1 MIVGYYNRL
10 TLWMKKDPMKSLIV
24 CAVFFAHFVFV
35 MMIIFSSSLSVPIK
49 KKPLVVKTKHQDAK
63 KLLAAPIA
71 KPLPSQPKKQKTE
84 SNKAI
89 IPAKEA
95 PIAKGDLPKKAQL
108 QPAKAAAP
116 KKTPPKE
123 TKPVAKLNPPAPKN
137 PEIPKELLDELEER
151 IAKIEHKRDKIS
163 APLDLSVPKT
173 INKSLPLAKDDLA
186 PDQNFDQAFDNYSA
200 YLISHLQQHL
210 QLPDFG
216 EVKVE
221 IVLRPDG
228 SVEKCCV
235 IEAASE
241 KNKKYLEKRLPTLRF
256 PNQDLRIKKPQV
268 FVLTFCN

>member
-1 MIVGYYNRL
+1 MIIGYYNRL
-10 TLWMKKDPMKSLIV
+10 TRWLKKDPINSLIV
-24 CAVFFAHFVFV
+24 CAVFFAHLVFV
-35 MMIIFSSSLSVPIK
+35 MMIICAPSLSVPIK
-49 KKPLVVKTKHQDAK
+49 KKPLVVKTTQQEAK
-63 KLLAAPIA
+63 KALTASAA
-71 KPLPSQPKKQKTE
+71 KPLPLQPKKPKTE
-84 SNKAI
+84 SNKAV
-89 IPAKEA
+89 IPAKEV
-95 PIAKGDLPKKAQL
+95 PIAKRDLPKKTESK
-108 QPAKAAAP
+108 PVKAVASE
-116 KKTPPKE
+116 KTPSK
-123 TKPVAKLNPPAPKN
+123 TTQPVAKLKAPSVKN

-163 APLDLSVPKT
+163 APVDLSIPKT
-173 INKSLPLAKDDLA
+173 INKSLPLAEDDLA
-186 PDQNFDQAFDNYSA
+186 SDQNLDQAFDNYSA

-228 SVEKCCV
+228 SVEKCSV

-256 PNQDLRIKKPQV
+256 PNQGVRIKRPQV

>member
-1 MIVGYYNRL
+1 MIIGYYNRL
-10 TLWMKKDPMKSLIV
+10 ARWLKKDPIKSLIV
-24 CAVFFAHFVFV
+24 CLVFFVHFVFV
-35 MMIIFSSSLSVPIK
+35 MMIIFSPDLSVAIK
-49 KKPLVVKTKHQDAK
+49 KKPLVVKTKHQEAK
-63 KLLAAPIA
+63 KSLTASAA

-84 SNKAI
+84 SNKAV
-89 IPAKEA
+89 IPAKET

-108 QPAKAAAP
+108 QPEKVVAA
-116 KKTPPKE
+116 KTPPPKA
-123 TKPVAKLNPPAPKN
+123 TKPVAALKEPAAKN
-137 PEIPKELLDELEER
+137 PQIPQELLDELEER

-163 APLDLSVPKT
+163 APLDLSIPKT
-173 INKSLPLAKDDLA
+173 INKSLPLARDDLA

-228 SVEKCCV
+228 SVEKCSV
-235 IEAASE
+235 LEAASE
-241 KNKKYLEKRLPTLRF
+241 KNKKYLEKRLLTLRF
-256 PNQDLRIKKPQV
+256 PDQDLRIKKPQV